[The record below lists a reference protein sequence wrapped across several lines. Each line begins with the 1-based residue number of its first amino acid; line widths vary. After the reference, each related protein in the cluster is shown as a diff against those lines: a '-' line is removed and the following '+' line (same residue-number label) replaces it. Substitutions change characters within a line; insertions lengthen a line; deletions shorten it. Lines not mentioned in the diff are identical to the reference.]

1 MIIIL
6 ASRWD
11 STADG
16 MAATWAHRS
25 VGVLTPQDLCA
36 AGWRQHVGWREHV
49 GTDGSDP
56 TPPNVAVVQRRQIPQ
71 QEITGVLTRL
81 PWVTDG
87 EIVEIA
93 AQDRAYAAAEM
104 TSFLLCWLSQLKCP
118 VLNPPTPLCLSGPYW
133 RAERWVHMA
142 ARAGIPVQ
150 PIGRDTREEL
160 PADASPAPAAA
171 VTVVGRRI
179 FGEADSA
186 LLSSTRRLAELANVA
201 LLTVRFSGAER
212 GATFMGADTFPA
224 LDDAILS
231 EAVLDYLC
239 GTSAAYS

>member
-11 STADG
+11 STANG
-16 MAATWAHRS
+16 MAAAWAHRS

-36 AGWRQHVGWREHV
+36 AGWRQHLGA
-49 GTDGSDP
+49 DGSDP
-56 TPPNVAVVQRRQIPQ
+56 IPPNVAVMQRRQIPQ

-93 AQDRAYAAAEM
+93 AHDRAYAAAEM

-133 RAERWVHMA
+133 RAERWAHMA
-142 ARAGIPVQ
+142 ARAGIPAHPVC
-150 PIGRDTREEL
+150 RDTRAAL
-160 PADASPAPAAA
+160 PADASPAPAVA
-171 VTVVGRRI
+171 VTVVGRRT
-179 FGEADSA
+179 FGEADSD
-186 LLSSTRRLAELANVA
+186 LLKNARRLAELADVA

-224 LDDAILS
+224 LEEAILS